1 MIPRS
6 RKESRLQ
13 SMLTLNNIS
22 KSYKLGKEEVPI
34 LKHINLTVQAG
45 EFLAIMG
52 PSGSGKSTLMNIIGC
67 LDRPTSGTYTLDQ
80 IDILKGK
87 DGALA
92 EIRNESIGFVFQTF
106 HLLPR
111 LTALQN
117 VELPMIY
124 NKVKKKERRQRA
136 YEALEKVGLK
146 DRVSYKPPKLSGGQK
161 QRVAIARALVNQPR
175 FILADEPTG
184 ALDTKSSEQILAL
197 FSELHREGK
206 TIIMITHD
214 PDVAKKADRTV
225 FIRDGELVLDERGDI
240 SHA

>member
-1 MIPRS
+1 
-6 RKESRLQ
+6 
-13 SMLTLNNIS
+13 MLTLNNIS

-136 YEALEKVGLK
+136 YEALEKVGLI

-184 ALDTKSSEQILAL
+184 ALDTKSSEQILSL
-197 FSELHREGK
+197 FSELHQEGK

-214 PDVAKKADRTV
+214 PDVARKADRTV

>member
-1 MIPRS
+1 
-6 RKESRLQ
+6 
-13 SMLTLNNIS
+13 MLTLNNIS

-34 LKHINLTVQAG
+34 LKHINLTVKAG

-67 LDRPTSGTYTLDQ
+67 LDRPTSGTYMLDQ
-80 IDILKGK
+80 MDVLKGK

-92 EIRNESIGFVFQTF
+92 DIRNESIGFVFQTF

-146 DRVSYKPPKLSGGQK
+146 DRISYKPPKLSGGQK

-184 ALDTKSSEQILAL
+184 ALDTKSSEQILSL
-197 FSELHREGK
+197 FSQLHQEGT

-214 PDVAKKADRTV
+214 PDVARKADRTV
-225 FIRDGELVLDERGDI
+225 FIRDGELVLDERGI

>member
-1 MIPRS
+1 
-6 RKESRLQ
+6 
-13 SMLTLNNIS
+13 MLTLNNIS

-184 ALDTKSSEQILAL
+184 ALDTKSSEQILSL

-240 SHA
+240 CHA

>member
-1 MIPRS
+1 
-6 RKESRLQ
+6 
-13 SMLTLNNIS
+13 MLTLNNIS
-22 KSYKLGKEEVPI
+22 KSYRLGKEEVPI

-184 ALDTKSSEQILAL
+184 ALDTKSSEQILSL
-197 FSELHREGK
+197 FSELHQEGK

>member
-1 MIPRS
+1 
-6 RKESRLQ
+6 
-13 SMLTLNNIS
+13 MLTLNNIS

-34 LKHINLTVQAG
+34 LKHINLTVQVG

-146 DRVSYKPPKLSGGQK
+146 NRVSYKPPKLSGGQK

-184 ALDTKSSEQILAL
+184 ALDTKSSEQILSL
-197 FSELHREGK
+197 FSELHQEGK

>member
-1 MIPRS
+1 
-6 RKESRLQ
+6 
-13 SMLTLNNIS
+13 MLTLNNIS

-67 LDRPTSGTYTLDQ
+67 LDRPSSGTYTLDQ

-184 ALDTKSSEQILAL
+184 ALDTKSSEQILSL

-225 FIRDGELVLDERGDI
+225 FIKDGELVLDERGDI

>member
-1 MIPRS
+1 
-6 RKESRLQ
+6 
-13 SMLTLNNIS
+13 MLTLNNIS

-184 ALDTKSSEQILAL
+184 ALDTKSSEQILSL

-214 PDVAKKADRTV
+214 PDVAKKADRTI

-240 SHA
+240 NHA

>member
-1 MIPRS
+1 
-6 RKESRLQ
+6 
-13 SMLTLNNIS
+13 MLTLNNIS

-225 FIRDGELVLDERGDI
+225 FIRGGELVLDERGDI

>member
-1 MIPRS
+1 
-6 RKESRLQ
+6 
-13 SMLTLNNIS
+13 MLTLNNIS

>member
-1 MIPRS
+1 
-6 RKESRLQ
+6 
-13 SMLTLNNIS
+13 MLTLNNIS

-34 LKHINLTVQAG
+34 LKQINLTVKAG

-67 LDRPTSGTYTLDQ
+67 LDRPTSGTYMLDQ
-80 IDILKGK
+80 MDVLKGK

-92 EIRNESIGFVFQTF
+92 DIRNESIGFVFQTF

-146 DRVSYKPPKLSGGQK
+146 DRISYKPPKLSGGQK

-184 ALDTKSSEQILAL
+184 ALDTKSSEQILSL
-197 FSELHREGK
+197 FSQLHQEGT

-214 PDVAKKADRTV
+214 PDVARKADRTV
-225 FIRDGELVLDERGDI
+225 FIRDGELVLDERGI

>member
-1 MIPRS
+1 
-6 RKESRLQ
+6 
-13 SMLTLNNIS
+13 MLTLNNIS

-67 LDRPTSGTYTLDQ
+67 LDRPSSGTYTLDQ

-184 ALDTKSSEQILAL
+184 ALDTKSSEQILSL

-214 PDVAKKADRTV
+214 PDVAKKLT
-225 FIRDGELVLDERGDI
+225 ERFLLGMENWY
-240 SHA
+240 

>member
-1 MIPRS
+1 
-6 RKESRLQ
+6 
-13 SMLTLNNIS
+13 MLTLNNIS
-22 KSYKLGKEEVPI
+22 KSYKLGKEEVSI

-184 ALDTKSSEQILAL
+184 ALDTKSSEQILSL

>member
-1 MIPRS
+1 
-6 RKESRLQ
+6 
-13 SMLTLNNIS
+13 MLTLNNIS
-22 KSYKLGKEEVPI
+22 KSYKLGKEEVSI
-34 LKHINLTVQAG
+34 LKHINLTVKAG

-67 LDRPTSGTYTLDQ
+67 LDRPTSGTYMLDQ
-80 IDILKGK
+80 MDVLKGK

-92 EIRNESIGFVFQTF
+92 DIRNESIGFVFQTF

-146 DRVSYKPPKLSGGQK
+146 DRISYKPPKLSGGQK

-184 ALDTKSSEQILAL
+184 ALDTKSSEQILSL
-197 FSELHREGK
+197 FSQLHQEGT

-214 PDVAKKADRTV
+214 PDVARKADRTV
-225 FIRDGELVLDERGDI
+225 FIRDGELVLDERGI

>member
-1 MIPRS
+1 
-6 RKESRLQ
+6 
-13 SMLTLNNIS
+13 MLTLNNIS
-22 KSYKLGKEEVPI
+22 KSYKLGREEVPI

-146 DRVSYKPPKLSGGQK
+146 DRVFYKPPKLSGGQK

-184 ALDTKSSEQILAL
+184 ALDTKSSEQILSL
-197 FSELHREGK
+197 FSELHQEGK

-214 PDVAKKADRTV
+214 PDVARKADRTV